1 MDDREVLAA
10 GGRNVSGRDPEFD
23 YYEVSSVLGEG
34 GMGIV
39 YKARDRRTG
48 LPVAVKVMS
57 KRFNDPDLQFRF
69 VRENEILASLNHRN
83 IVRCYDVT
91 RARDGTPSLVM
102 EFVDGVDFRSFEGL
116 PFPELLPLMLQTLL
130 GMRYL
135 RVQNIVHRDL
145 SSNNILVCLESESR
159 LVKIVDFGIAKIL
172 YDAPAG
178 GDVLTQTGQFLG
190 KFSFASPELLLG
202 SPFDWKSDVYS
213 LGVIFY
219 RLLTGLFPVKVE
231 RSGNYFEWVMAHQ
244 RQHEFDFVVPEGCPP
259 LPPELSEAVRRMLAK
274 DPDDRPGSWEEL
286 IATFDSVQR
295 TIFAKGL
302 APNPSEVRLLPP
314 KRAEPLSSR
323 PGHGTPADPS
333 PKGTPG
339 QSPGPCTPA
348 RPVVPVPSR
357 HTPSYPIQRSPHLPS
372 DDIPTARA
380 DGPRPP
386 GSSLTPAGP
395 TPEGSP
401 PAAVPGPRAAVPAAN
416 ANVSAG
422 ASGRVPVLDPDGLQV
437 ESGSL
442 TEMVAKPQLRS
453 GAHEV
458 VASHREEAPPRREVT
473 PPRREVTPPR
483 REPTPGRIPEIPG
496 RVLLTPPQREMT
508 PRRQGPPGP
517 PALPG
522 PVPAR
527 PAFEAE
533 GPHRMSGPIV
543 RPRPQT
549 PIGTGRP
556 AMRSRGGSVPVI
568 VHGKR
573 PGWAKIAILVI
584 VILGVFAAVLS
595 FIFSLLTSAD
605 SSSTRV
611 SPSASLAA
619 VASAFRA
626 SSLEG

>member
-1 MDDREVLAA
+1 
-10 GGRNVSGRDPEFD
+10 VSGKDPEFD

-135 RVQNIVHRDL
+135 RAQNIVHRDL

-172 YDAPAG
+172 YDAPSG
-178 GDVLTQTGQFLG
+178 GDILTQTGQFLG

-202 SPFDWKSDVYS
+202 APFDWKSDVYS

-219 RLLTGLFPVKVE
+219 RLLTGQFPVRVE

-259 LPPELSEAVRRMLAK
+259 LPPELSEAVRSMLAK
-274 DPDDRPGSWEEL
+274 NPDDRPGSWEEL
-286 IATFDSVQR
+286 IATFDGVQR
-295 TIFAKGL
+295 AIFAKGL
-302 APNPSEVRLLPP
+302 APNPAEVKVLPP

-323 PGHGTPADPS
+323 PGHGTPADSS

-339 QSPGPCTPA
+339 PPPAPCTTPRPA
-348 RPVVPVPSR
+348 VPGPSR
-357 HTPSYPIQRSPHLPS
+357 HTPSFPVQHSPHLPS

-386 GSSLTPAGP
+386 GTGRTPVGSPLEGPPPVAVAGP
-395 TPEGSP
+395 P
-401 PAAVPGPRAAVPAAN
+401 AAVPAAN

-422 ASGRVPVLDPDGLQV
+422 TSGRVPVLDPDGMQV

-442 TEMVAKPQLRS
+442 TEMVAKPLLRNGS
-453 GAHEV
+453 
-458 VASHREEAPPRREVT
+458 SEAVPSYRDSTPSRREVP
-473 PPRREVTPPR
+473 PPRLEVPPPR
-483 REPTPGRIPEIPG
+483 REPTPGRMPEIPG
-496 RVLLTPPQREMT
+496 RVPLTPPHRETT
-508 PRRQGPPGP
+508 PRRQGPPAP
-517 PALPG
+517 PVLPG

-527 PAFEAE
+527 LAFEDD
-533 GPHRMSGPIV
+533 GSHRMSGPIV
-543 RPRPQT
+543 RPRPHAA
-549 PIGTGRP
+549 IGAGRP
-556 AMRSRGGSVPVI
+556 AVRPRGGSTPVI
-568 VHGKR
+568 VQGKR

-584 VILGVFAAVLS
+584 VILGVFAAVLF
-595 FIFSLLTSAD
+595 FIFSLLASAV
-605 SSSTRV
+605 SSSARV
-611 SPSASLAA
+611 SPSASPAA
-619 VASAFRA
+619 IASAFRA